1 MDMCFLVASESGKI
15 NGFWNEMEKAV
26 YFLIKSKEN
35 NCIIKKECFE

>member
-26 YFLIKSKEN
+26 LFFDQIKRK
-35 NCIIKKECFE
+35 